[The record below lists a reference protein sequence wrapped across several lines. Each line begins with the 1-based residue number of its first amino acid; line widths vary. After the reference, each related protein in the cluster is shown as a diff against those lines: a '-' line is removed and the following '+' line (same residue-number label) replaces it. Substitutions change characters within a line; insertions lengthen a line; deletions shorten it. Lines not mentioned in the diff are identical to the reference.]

1 MPSYL
6 GELAALA
13 TSLCWSVS
21 ATFFTLASQRVGSMI
36 VNRARLVVAALFLI
50 TTHWLILGQP
60 IPFGAEAERWL
71 WLGLSGII
79 GLAVGDA
86 FLFQAYIW
94 IGPRLT
100 MLLMSTAPVI
110 SGLLAWATL
119 GEKLRGLQWLGV
131 LLTVAGI
138 TWVVLERGNGS
149 DKDDPARRNDLRG
162 ILFGLGAALAQ
173 AIGLILA
180 KRGLGGDFPALS
192 GNVIRMLTAAAALWG
207 LTLLQG
213 QARATVQR
221 LTKERSALLPILG
234 GSFMGPFLGV
244 WLSLASIQLSQIG
257 VASTLMALPPVFLLP
272 VARFYFHEHIGWRA
286 VAGTLVA
293 LAGVVLLF
301 LV

>member
-13 TSLCWSVS
+13 TSLCWTVS

-50 TTHWLILGQP
+50 TTHWLIL
-60 IPFGAEAERWL
+60 
-71 WLGLSGII
+71 
-79 GLAVGDA
+79 
-86 FLFQAYIW
+86 
-94 IGPRLT
+94 
-100 MLLMSTAPVI
+100 
-110 SGLLAWATL
+110 
-119 GEKLRGLQWLGV
+119 
-131 LLTVAGI
+131 
-138 TWVVLERGNGS
+138 
-149 DKDDPARRNDLRG
+149 
-162 ILFGLGAALAQ
+162 
-173 AIGLILA
+173 A

-192 GNVIRMLTAAAALWG
+192 GNLIRMLTAAAALWG

-221 LTKERSALLPILG
+221 LTKERSALLPIVG

-293 LAGVVLLF
+293 VAGVVLLF